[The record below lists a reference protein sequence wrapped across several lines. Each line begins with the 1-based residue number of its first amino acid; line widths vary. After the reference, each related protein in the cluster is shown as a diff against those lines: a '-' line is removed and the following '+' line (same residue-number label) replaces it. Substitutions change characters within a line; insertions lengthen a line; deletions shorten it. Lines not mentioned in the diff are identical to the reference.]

1 MCRYANVT
9 SNPTMESVQRF
20 MLEGERATWPRMEM
34 IRTQTLISSTL
45 DRCVDRL
52 EAVVQTDKVRE
63 LPKKPG
69 LRIVRHR

>member
-1 MCRYANVT
+1 
-9 SNPTMESVQRF
+9 
-20 MLEGERATWPRMEM
+20 MLEGERGTWPRMEM
-34 IRTQTLISSTL
+34 IRTQTRISSTL